1 MIIKNNEWR
10 VTKELHEANE
20 NLVLK
25 NQTFQANQAYNFNYI
40 DKISAHIIASQTSAT
55 SSNAIEKIG
64 LKTNDLLR
72 REQEQILI
80 QNYNNILNE
89 IKHNFNQW
97 EINSNTILDFHQ
109 KLFQNLPDYNPLA
122 GKFKQQQNYII
133 DSKKQV
139 LFTPVSV
146 NETPIY
152 LNQLC
157 NWYNENQ
164 EIVPFIKIPIFI
176 LDFLA
181 IHPFND
187 GNGRVSRLLT
197 NLLYLKSGCNFIKYN
212 SIEKV
217 ILEKQNDYYE
227 AIWSAQIN
235 WKESK
240 NNYDSFIKFHFD
252 VLDATWDEFVDVVKF
267 KNKISDFNLNHYE
280 IIVLLIIKL
289 REKMIPI
296 TKNNIIK
303 IINEYQ
309 CQISAASV
317 KKSLSQ
323 LSNQKALLLIKKNK
337 SSYYN
342 IIHAFFDPIKQNI
355 NCKQLNKKKS
365 L

>member
-1 MIIKNNEWR
+1 MIIKNNEWK
-10 VTKELHEANE
+10 VTKELWEANE

-25 NQTFQANQAYNFNYI
+25 NQTYNFSYI

-55 SSNAIEKIG
+55 SSNAIENIG
-64 LKTNDLLR
+64 LKTNNLFKR
-72 REQEQILI
+72 QQEQILI

-97 EINSNTILDFHQ
+97 EVNPNTILNFHQ

-133 DSKKQV
+133 DNKKQI

-157 NWYNENQ
+157 NWYNQNHQ
-164 EIVPFIKIPIFI
+164 MAPFIKIPIFI

-197 NLLYLKSGCNFIKYN
+197 NLLYLKSGCNFIKYS
-212 SIEKV
+212 SIEKI

-227 AIWSAQIN
+227 SIWSAQIN
-235 WKESK
+235 WKENE
-240 NNYDSFIKFHFD
+240 NNYDPFIKFHFD
-252 VLDATWDEFVDVVKF
+252 VLDVVWEEFVDVVKF
-267 KNKISDFNLNHYE
+267 KNRISDFNLNHYE

-289 REKMIPI
+289 KEKMIPI

-303 IINEYQ
+303 IISEYQ
-309 CQISAASV
+309 SQISVASV
-317 KKSLSQ
+317 KKVLNQ
-323 LSNQKALLLIKKNK
+323 LTNQKALFLIKQNK
-337 SSYYN
+337 SSYYD
-342 IIHAFFDPIKQNI
+342 IIDNYFDPIKQNI
-355 NCKQLNKKKS
+355 NSKQLSNKKA